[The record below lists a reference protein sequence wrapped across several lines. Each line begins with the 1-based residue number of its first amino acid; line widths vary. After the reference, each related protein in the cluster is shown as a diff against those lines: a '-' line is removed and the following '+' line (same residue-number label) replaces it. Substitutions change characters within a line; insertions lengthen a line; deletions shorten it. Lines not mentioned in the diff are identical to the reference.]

1 MPCKKLTIEEF
12 NNSLTGYETIQTCEE
27 NCCGDVPKCGGV
39 CCPEGESCMD
49 TYSGGE
55 WDDENQTWLPAPIS
69 QTCCKPENV
78 CQGDADELG
87 RPYVLCC
94 PDNHTCVTEDEGDG
108 VRGYCKPPQ

>member
-1 MPCKKLTIEEF
+1 
-12 NNSLTGYETIQTCEE
+12 
-27 NCCGDVPKCGGV
+27 
-39 CCPEGESCMD
+39 MD

-69 QTCCKPENV
+69 QTCCKPENF